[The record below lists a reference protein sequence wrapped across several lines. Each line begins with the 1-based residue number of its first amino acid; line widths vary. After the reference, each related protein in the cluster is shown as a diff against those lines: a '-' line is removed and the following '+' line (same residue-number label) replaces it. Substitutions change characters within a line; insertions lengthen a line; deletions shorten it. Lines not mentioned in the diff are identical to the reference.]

1 MQSESQWAEK
11 SPFSRA
17 GQDKGKK
24 WKQELT
30 RMTEVTPTG
39 RGVGWTGSKPQ
50 EEDLMWPVELWPGYW
65 WPQCHRGEEGLCSL
79 AEICPR
85 VQLSHSCGWNF
96 LSSTGY
102 LGICDLRRFCLA
114 PPVHLNSTG
123 RMNKCSVVD
132 GYEIWSTAAEKK
144 VSEATHACIK
154 VIISSGCR
162 VCLFPLGPYPIS
174 SFLLPH
180 GAIRLKERLPHHLK
194 VKVKVAQSCLTLWN
208 PMNCIGWILAWILQ
222 ARILQW

>member
-1 MQSESQWAEK
+1 MRVNELRK
-11 SPFSRA
+11 VLISRA
-17 GQDKGKK
+17 GQGKDKK

-96 LSSTGY
+96 LSSTGH
-102 LGICDLRRFCLA
+102 LGICDLQRFCLA

-123 RMNKCSVVD
+123 RMNKCSVVA
-132 GYEIWSTAAEKK
+132 GYEIWSTAAEKS
-144 VSEATHACIK
+144 VRSNSHLYQSNHLQWLQSLSL
-154 VIISSGCR
+154 SSGSLSR
-162 VCLFPLGPYPIS
+162 L
-174 SFLLPH
+174 LLPSSPW
-180 GAIRLKERLPHHLK
+180 G
-194 VKVKVAQSCLTLWN
+194 N
-208 PMNCIGWILAWILQ
+208 
-222 ARILQW
+222 